1 MMTMHCN
8 DDDDEDD
15 DGDNDAEALKPVH
28 GLDVWSQVDQFGV
41 TVLERTIHWM
51 VHGWFEGGRKCDQL
65 LNNIIQHV
73 GNVGDDVL
81 VSALEIFLS
90 GDVEVDRTRRHLVGE
105 EGTSDRRA
113 GAAQR
118 ACQSLL
124 HLLRRQVLF
133 GKVLQY

>member
-1 MMTMHCN
+1 M
-8 DDDDEDD
+8 
-15 DGDNDAEALKPVH
+15 H

-51 VHGWFEGGRKCDQL
+51 VHGWFEGGRQCDQL

-81 VSALEIFLS
+81 VSGLEIFLS

-105 EGTSDRRA
+105 EGTSDRRG
-113 GAAQR
+113 GAAYR
-118 ACQSLL
+118 ACQPLL
-124 HLLRRQVLF
+124 HLLWRQVLL

>member
-1 MMTMHCN
+1 M
-8 DDDDEDD
+8 
-15 DGDNDAEALKPVH
+15 H

-51 VHGWFEGGRKCDQL
+51 VHGWFEGGGKCDQL

-81 VSALEIFLS
+81 VGALKVFLS
-90 GDVEVDRTRRHLVGE
+90 CDVEVDRTRRHLVGE